1 MYKETLLLL
10 LTHEIKDAFSRLGG
24 YLYLLKNNLISDSEN
39 KMLAQKL
46 EEEFHE
52 NETYI
57 SEILAW
63 SKEKR
68 TVKKIETVETSITS
82 IIYSI
87 IETKEIQ
94 NMAQHKNINFV
105 HKTPETILKIDKTLY
120 TIILKN
126 ILKNA
131 LKFSVANESIL
142 LKVNLSNNKVIT
154 SVTDKGI
161 GLNGSKKTEIEKP
174 NKTTAYPSTKG
185 SGLALA
191 LCQEILKI
199 EGGEIWAMD
208 NPDKGASFSFSL
220 PFN

>member
-24 YLYLLKNNLISDSEN
+24 YLYLLKHNLVSDNEN
-39 KMLAQKL
+39 KMLIQKL

-68 TVKKIETVETSITS
+68 IAKKIETIGTS
-82 IIYSI
+82 IISIIYNI

-94 NMAQHKNINFV
+94 NIALYKNINFV
-105 HKTPETILKIDKTLY
+105 HKIPEAKLKIDKTLY

-131 LKFSVANESIL
+131 LKFSTPNESIL
-142 LKVNLSNNKVIT
+142 LKVSVSDNKVIT

-161 GLNGSKKTEIEKP
+161 GLNGNKKTEIEKP
-174 NKTTAYPSTKG
+174 TKTAAYHSAKG

-199 EGGEIWAMD
+199 EGGEIWAID

>member
-10 LTHEIKDAFSRLGG
+10 LTHEIKDTFSRLGG

-39 KMLAQKL
+39 KMLIQKL
-46 EEEFHE
+46 EEEFNE

-68 TVKKIETVETSITS
+68 TVKKIETIGTS
-82 IIYSI
+82 IISIIYNI
-87 IETKEIQ
+87 IETKEMQ
-94 NMAQHKNINFV
+94 NIALYKNINFV
-105 HKTPETILKIDKTLY
+105 HKIPEAKLKIDKTLY

-131 LKFSVANESIL
+131 LKFSAPNESIL
-142 LKVNLSNNKVIT
+142 LKVSVSGNKVIT

-174 NKTTAYPSTKG
+174 TKTTSYPSTKG
-185 SGLALA
+185 SGLALT

>member
-24 YLYLLKNNLISDSEN
+24 YLYLLKHNLVSDSEN
-39 KMLAQKL
+39 KMLIQKL

-68 TVKKIETVETSITS
+68 IAKKIETIGTS
-82 IIYSI
+82 IISIIHNI

-94 NMAQHKNINFV
+94 NTALYKNINFV
-105 HKTPETILKIDKTLY
+105 HKIPEAKLKIDKTLY

-131 LKFSVANESIL
+131 LKFSAPNESIL
-142 LKVNLSNNKVIT
+142 LKVSVSDNKVIT

-174 NKTTAYPSTKG
+174 TKTAAYHSTKG